1 MGIAHHQDFNAGE
14 LWWAVPATAV
24 MADSLA
30 TFVCPGDEGVSA
42 CREGDDVSARTH
54 LAEAAWKRLT
64 WPQRFAIL
72 GTVAAIAGLTI
83 PRLPPG
89 LCFGDAGDLQVASAT
104 LGIAHPPGYV
114 GYATL
119 GHLLTRIVCIDPA
132 YVVSLAC
139 CGAGIAAIALCML
152 MQVRLGLSPW
162 IAAATG
168 LLLAAQSRVWTNL
181 VGPEV
186 YAPSLAFLAG
196 AAYLLVK
203 YARLGRRRDLWLGAV
218 LFGVIVANRPPALF
232 AAPFFGAAWWLAHR
246 RWKQT
251 RRVSHATGLIAAAL
265 LLLPAVYSAG
275 YVWFRDTP
283 TTPHNAI
290 EHFTP
295 MDVDLPP
302 PAGLRAKVERAVW
315 LAGASPFHSLMG
327 NDWSGVQSKL
337 VWLYR
342 DLKPSSSGA
351 LALMLILLLLGLVI
365 AARRC
370 RASGWV
376 LVGMALSSVVF
387 VCFYRLVGQAADVLP
402 LLWVLAVLAGVGLSP
417 LFPRDAGL
425 RRQLVAAVLLVVLG
439 ALTVSDVHPR
449 ARSSFQRDATAYL
462 TTLNLATFPPD
473 AAVVTSDW
481 DARLPICYAKY
492 VQTGREDVSI
502 LSRREWERG
511 GERPAGRPVYF
522 ASRADVPDGFR
533 LVPFRNL
540 WRLERK

>member
-1 MGIAHHQDFNAGE
+1 
-14 LWWAVPATAV
+14 

-30 TFVCPGDEGVSA
+30 TFLCPKNKRASA
-42 CREGDDVSARTH
+42 WGGGDDVSTRTR
-54 LAEAAWKRLT
+54 LAETAWKRLT

-72 GTVAAIAGLTI
+72 GAVAVIAGLTV
-83 PRLPPG
+83 PCLPPG

-119 GHLLTRIVCIDPA
+119 GYLLTRIVSIEPA

-139 CGAGIAAIALCML
+139 CGACIAAIALCML
-152 MQVRLGLSPW
+152 LQVRLGLSPW

-168 LLLAAQSRVWTNL
+168 LLLVAQSRVWTNL

-203 YARLGRRRDLWLGAV
+203 HVRLGRRRDLWLGAV
-218 LFGVIVANRPPALF
+218 LFGIVVANRPPALF
-232 AAPFFGAAWWLAHR
+232 AAPFFGVALWLAHR

-251 RRVSHATGLIAAAL
+251 RRASRATGLIAVAL
-265 LLLPAVYSAG
+265 AVLPAMHSIG

-295 MDVDLPP
+295 MDVSLPP

-327 NDWSGVQSKL
+327 NDWSGVRSKL
-337 VWLYR
+337 VWLYH
-342 DLKPSSSGA
+342 DLRPSSSGV
-351 LALMLILLLLGLVI
+351 LALMLILVPVGLVVT
-365 AARRC
+365 ARRC

-402 LLWVLAVLAGVGLSP
+402 LLWALAVLAGVGLSP

-425 RRQLVAAVLLVVLG
+425 RRQLVAAVLFVGLG
-439 ALTVSDVHPR
+439 VLTVSDVRPR
-449 ARSSFQRDATAYL
+449 AGTSFQRDATAYL
-462 TTLNLATFPPD
+462 AALDLATFPPD
-473 AAVVTSDW
+473 ATIVTSDW

-502 LSRREWERG
+502 LPRREWERE
-511 GERPAGRPVYF
+511 GERLAGRPVYF
-522 ASRADVPDGFR
+522 VSRADVPDRFR
-533 LVPFRNL
+533 LAPFRNL
-540 WRLERK
+540 WRLEQR